1 MHDCIIFRGFAGSV
15 FSTGMDALG
24 EKIKKRFPDSCVHVD
39 GYQNWLK
46 YKIAIQDVE
55 HPIVLIGHSF
65 GGLAAYKL
73 VSDLNT
79 IQFPLIVTFDY
90 SPYYSGVVGHPPD
103 GLVPSNVK
111 HALNLYQEVDPLVR
125 GVHMTALDPKSTKVE
140 NVLTTHSHVDIAKDK
155 ELHDRVLKEM
165 ESVCER

>member
-1 MHDCIIFRGFAGSV
+1 MKVIIFRGFAGSV
-15 FSTGMDALG
+15 FSTGMGDLQQ
-24 EKIKKRFPDSCVHVD
+24 KIIRKFPKADVQID
-39 GYQNWLK
+39 GYQNWLAYSPSLADTK
-46 YKIAIQDVE
+46 DKV
-55 HPIVLIGHSF
+55 VLIGHSF
-65 GGLAAYKL
+65 GALATHKL
-73 VSDLNT
+73 VETHSST
-79 IQFPLIVTFDY
+79 HFPLVVSFDY

-103 GLVPSNVK
+103 GFVASNVA
-111 HALNLYQEVDPLVR
+111 HELNFYQEVDPLVR

>member
-1 MHDCIIFRGFAGSV
+1 MYNVGIFRGFAGSV

-24 EKIKKRFPDSCVHVD
+24 EKIKKQFPDSYVQID

-46 YKIAIQDVE
+46 YKLAIQNTDV
-55 HPIVLIGHSF
+55 PTVLIGHSF
-65 GGLAAYKL
+65 GGLAAYKI

-79 IQFPLIVTFDY
+79 VNFPLVISFDY

-103 GLVPSNVK
+103 GLVPSNIK
-111 HALNLYQEVDPLVR
+111 HALNFYQEVDPLVR